1 MTLKLYITVM
11 VILVAA
17 AQATDVRL
25 AVTFFP
31 INV

>member
-11 VILVAA
+11 VILAA
-17 AQATDVRL
+17 TALATDVRL
-25 AVTFFP
+25 AVTFFL

>member
-11 VILVAA
+11 VMLVAT

-25 AVTFFP
+25 AVKFFP